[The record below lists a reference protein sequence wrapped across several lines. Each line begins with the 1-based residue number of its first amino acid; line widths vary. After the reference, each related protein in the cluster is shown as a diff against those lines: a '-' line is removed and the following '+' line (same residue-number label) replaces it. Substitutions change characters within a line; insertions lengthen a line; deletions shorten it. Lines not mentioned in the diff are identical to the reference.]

1 MKYILGCITL
11 IVAFLITSYF
21 FKKKRFKD
29 IDKIEEW
36 KMNIMNRPV
45 LDELS
50 KVKQLNMT
58 GETEEMFEKWREEWD
73 EIVTV
78 QLPDVE
84 ELLFDAEEYIEKFR
98 FSSSKAVQR
107 EIAVKLKGIEKNI
120 QNILDELAELVGSE
134 EKNRTEVDELRADYR
149 AARKQLLAHRHYY
162 GIAADQLEVL
172 LNSIEEQFLLYE
184 EATTNGNYLLA
195 REYVLKLKADL
206 HDVERKMKRIPDLLI
221 ECNSSLPDQLTE
233 IKEGYNEMLEK
244 GYVLSHIDFSK
255 ELEQIEKTIVV
266 YNEFLGKAEIEE
278 VEKGLA
284 EVKDN
289 ISVLYDSFE
298 KEVDARQFIY
308 NQREKT
314 AESLSSVMYDNDKL
328 KIEISSI
335 KSSYQVSEVDVKLQ
349 KTLEKQ
355 LVILQKQYEH
365 LQLKLEQTEFAYSI
379 QADQLKEIISLITAV
394 KEEQDLLT
402 QKIRDLRKDELEA
415 RDQLKVLQLQVNKT
429 LKWIKTNN
437 MPGLPEQF
445 KKFVDES
452 MEAIK
457 HVHTKLEEKPLDMA
471 SVKLFLEEA
480 TIAVNAFTT
489 MTKELIEQMLLAEKV
504 IQYSNRYRRKYPS
517 VQTALQEAEE
527 KFRRYEY
534 QEALEEAAA
543 ALEQIEP
550 GSLKQIRVQLNFVE
564 GKE

>member
-1 MKYILGCITL
+1 MKYILGCIIL
-11 IVAFLITSYF
+11 VLAFLITSYL

-45 LDELS
+45 LEELS

-84 ELLFDAEEYIEKFR
+84 EMLFDAEEYIEKFR
-98 FSSSKAVQR
+98 FSNSKAVQR
-107 EIAVKLKGIEKNI
+107 EISVKLKEIEKNI

-149 AARKQLLAHRHYY
+149 GARKQLLAHRHYY
-162 GIAADQLEVL
+162 GMAADQLEVC
-172 LNSIEEQFLLYE
+172 LNSIEEQFVLYE

-195 REYVLKLKADL
+195 REHVLKLKADL
-206 HDVERKMKRIPDLLI
+206 QDVEHKMKRIPDLLI
-221 ECNSSLPDQLTE
+221 ECNSSLPDQLAE

-255 ELEQIEKTIVV
+255 ELEQIEKRIAV
-266 YNEFLGKAEIEE
+266 YSEFLGKAEIEE

-284 EVKDN
+284 EVKDY
-289 ISVLYDSFE
+289 ISVLYDTFE
-298 KEVDARQFIY
+298 KEVEARQFIY
-308 NQREKT
+308 SKREQT
-314 AESLSSVMYDNDKL
+314 AESLASAIYDNDKL
-328 KIEISSI
+328 KVEISSI
-335 KSSYQVSEVDVKLQ
+335 KFSYQVPEVDVKLQ
-349 KTLEKQ
+349 RTLEKQ
-355 LVILQKQYEH
+355 LLILQKQYEH

-394 KEEQDLLT
+394 KEEQDVLT
-402 QKIRDLRKDELEA
+402 KKIRDLRKDELEA
-415 RDQLKVLQLQVNKT
+415 REQLKVLQMQVNKT
-429 LKWIKTNN
+429 LKWIKANN

-445 KKFVDES
+445 KSFVDDS
-452 MEAIK
+452 AEAIRQ
-457 HVHTKLEEKPLDMA
+457 VHTKLEEKPLDMA

-480 TIAVNAFTT
+480 TIAVHAFTT
-489 MTKELIEQMLLAEKV
+489 MTKELIEHMLLAERV
-504 IQYSNRYRRKYPS
+504 IQYSNRYRSKYPA
-517 VQTALQEAEE
+517 VQKALQVAED
-527 KFRRYEY
+527 KFRKYEY
-534 QEALEEAAA
+534 QEALEEAAVV
-543 ALEQIEP
+543 LEQIEP
-550 GSLKQIRVQLNFVE
+550 GSLKQIRVQLNIE
-564 GKE
+564 DEKE